1 MINILTAILN
11 ENINYKLKEYEKIN
25 IKYDDIQY
33 EEGLIEILEN
43 DSNIDI
49 LILNSIFYKNIIS
62 KNLMK
67 LINKETTIILIKL
80 KEEVYEYKEN
90 VIQIE
95 NRNEDEMINEIINII
110 SNKFEVEINKVSSIN
125 YLKEENEKIKNELEM
140 LKKIIEQKKEK
151 KLFEKIKDFKKSK
164 EIKEGNIDKKS
175 IKKGNIILFTGV
187 PKTGKTVISS
197 VVAEN
202 LSKDN
207 KVLLIDVNFKEK
219 DLITLFNKKKFNE
232 KEDENILIKINDN
245 LDLLSDLDIVIKDFR
260 TDISSKLDI
269 LLNQL
274 LYKYDYLII
283 DFNLEN
289 ENFIFEY
296 ILNKA
301 DKIFILIEGDLLN
314 LKESKKAFEKITNV
328 INKKTIQI
336 IINKNNSRFIEKE
349 VIENI
354 LNVKISMLIDYSN
367 KFIKFINTNGKT
379 CFRNRNIEN
388 LVNKIINQGG

>member
-62 KNLMK
+62 KNIMK
-67 LINKETTIILIKL
+67 LINKETIIILIKL
-80 KEEVYEYKEN
+80 KEEVYEYKDN

-354 LNVKISMLIDYSN
+354 LNVKISMLIDYSK

-388 LVNKIINQGG
+388 LVNKIIN

>member
-197 VVAEN
+197 IVAEN

-388 LVNKIINQGG
+388 LVNKIIN

>member
-67 LINKETTIILIKL
+67 LINKETIIILIKL

-388 LVNKIINQGG
+388 LVNKIIN

>member
-207 KVLLIDVNFKEK
+207 KVLLFDLNFKDK

-354 LNVKISMLIDYSN
+354 LNVRILMLIDYSN

-388 LVNKIINQGG
+388 LVNKIIN

>member
-67 LINKETTIILIKL
+67 LLNKETIIILIKL

-202 LSKDN
+202 LSKYN

-388 LVNKIINQGG
+388 LVNKIIN

>member
-95 NRNEDEMINEIINII
+95 NKNEDEIINEIINII

-354 LNVKISMLIDYSN
+354 LNVKISMLIDYSK

-388 LVNKIINQGG
+388 LVNKIIN

>member
-43 DSNIDI
+43 DSKIDI

-388 LVNKIINQGG
+388 LVNKIIN

>member
-67 LINKETTIILIKL
+67 LINKETIIILIKL
-80 KEEVYEYKEN
+80 KEEVYEYREN

-354 LNVKISMLIDYSN
+354 LNVKISMLIDYSK

-388 LVNKIINQGG
+388 LVNKIIN

>member
-67 LINKETTIILIKL
+67 LINKETIIILIKL
-80 KEEVYEYKEN
+80 KEEVYEYKDN

-164 EIKEGNIDKKS
+164 EIKEGNINKKS

-202 LSKDN
+202 LSKYN

-388 LVNKIINQGG
+388 LVNKIIN

>member
-67 LINKETTIILIKL
+67 LLNKETTIILIKL

-164 EIKEGNIDKKS
+164 EIKEGNINKKS

-202 LSKDN
+202 LSKYN

-354 LNVKISMLIDYSN
+354 LNVKISMLIDYSK

-388 LVNKIINQGG
+388 LVNKIIN

>member
-67 LINKETTIILIKL
+67 LINKETIIILIKL

-202 LSKDN
+202 LSKYN

-388 LVNKIINQGG
+388 LVNKIIN

>member
-1 MINILTAILN
+1 MIKILTAILN

-67 LINKETTIILIKL
+67 LLNKETIIILIKL
-80 KEEVYEYKEN
+80 KEEVYEYKDN

-95 NRNEDEMINEIINII
+95 NRNEDEIINEIINII

-388 LVNKIINQGG
+388 LVNKIIN

>member
-67 LINKETTIILIKL
+67 LINKETIIILIKL

-301 DKIFILIEGDLLN
+301 DKLFILIEGDLLN

-388 LVNKIINQGG
+388 LVNKIIN

>member
-1 MINILTAILN
+1 M
-11 ENINYKLKEYEKIN
+11 
-25 IKYDDIQY
+25 
-33 EEGLIEILEN
+33 
-43 DSNIDI
+43 
-49 LILNSIFYKNIIS
+49 
-62 KNLMK
+62 
-67 LINKETTIILIKL
+67 
-80 KEEVYEYKEN
+80 
-90 VIQIE
+90 
-95 NRNEDEMINEIINII
+95 
-110 SNKFEVEINKVSSIN
+110 
-125 YLKEENEKIKNELEM
+125 
-140 LKKIIEQKKEK
+140 
-151 KLFEKIKDFKKSK
+151 
-164 EIKEGNIDKKS
+164 
-175 IKKGNIILFTGV
+175 
-187 PKTGKTVISS
+187 ISS

-202 LSKDN
+202 LSKYN

-245 LDLLSDLDIVIKDFR
+245 LDLLSDLDIVIRDFR

-388 LVNKIINQGG
+388 LVNKIIN

>member
-95 NRNEDEMINEIINII
+95 NRNEDEIINEIINII

-202 LSKDN
+202 LSKYN

-388 LVNKIINQGG
+388 LVNKIIN

>member
-80 KEEVYEYKEN
+80 KEEVYEYKDN

-151 KLFEKIKDFKKSK
+151 KLFEKIKDLKKSK

-202 LSKDN
+202 LSKYN

-388 LVNKIINQGG
+388 LVNKIIN

>member
-43 DSNIDI
+43 DSKIDI

-80 KEEVYEYKEN
+80 KEEVYEYKDN

-202 LSKDN
+202 LSKYN

-388 LVNKIINQGG
+388 LVNKIIN

>member
-67 LINKETTIILIKL
+67 LINKETIIILIKL

-164 EIKEGNIDKKS
+164 EIKEGNINKKS

-202 LSKDN
+202 LSKYN

-328 INKKTIQI
+328 INKKLIQI

-354 LNVKISMLIDYSN
+354 LNVKISMLIDYSK

-388 LVNKIINQGG
+388 LVNKIIN

>member
-1 MINILTAILN
+1 MIKILTAILN

-67 LINKETTIILIKL
+67 LLNKETIIILIKL

-151 KLFEKIKDFKKSK
+151 KLFEKIKDLKKSK

-202 LSKDN
+202 LSKYN

-328 INKKTIQI
+328 INKKKIQI
-336 IINKNNSRFIEKE
+336 IINKKKSMFIEKE

-388 LVNKIINQGG
+388 LVNKIIN

>member
-80 KEEVYEYKEN
+80 KEEVYEYKDN

-296 ILNKA
+296 ILNKV

-388 LVNKIINQGG
+388 LVNKIIN

>member
-43 DSNIDI
+43 DSKIDI

-80 KEEVYEYKEN
+80 KEEVYEYKDN

-151 KLFEKIKDFKKSK
+151 KLFEKIKDLKKSK

-202 LSKDN
+202 LSKYN

-260 TDISSKLDI
+260 TDISGKLDI

-388 LVNKIINQGG
+388 LVNKIIN

>member
-67 LINKETTIILIKL
+67 LINKETIIILIKL
-80 KEEVYEYKEN
+80 KEEIYEYKEN

-140 LKKIIEQKKEK
+140 LKKRIEQKKEK

-388 LVNKIINQGG
+388 LVNKIIN

>member
-67 LINKETTIILIKL
+67 LINKETIIILIKL

-164 EIKEGNIDKKS
+164 EIKEGNINKKS

-202 LSKDN
+202 LSKYN

-354 LNVKISMLIDYSN
+354 LNVKISMLIDYSK

-388 LVNKIINQGG
+388 LVNKIIN

>member
-67 LINKETTIILIKL
+67 LINKETIIILIKL

-283 DFNLEN
+283 DFNLET

-388 LVNKIINQGG
+388 LVNKIIN

>member
-67 LINKETTIILIKL
+67 LINKETIIILIKL
-80 KEEVYEYKEN
+80 KEEVYEYKDN

-95 NRNEDEMINEIINII
+95 NRNEDEIINEIINII

-388 LVNKIINQGG
+388 LVNKIIN

>member
-202 LSKDN
+202 LSKYN

-388 LVNKIINQGG
+388 LVNKIIN

>member
-140 LKKIIEQKKEK
+140 LKKIIKQKKEK

-164 EIKEGNIDKKS
+164 EIKEGNINKKS

-202 LSKDN
+202 LSKYN

-328 INKKTIQI
+328 INKKLIQI

-354 LNVKISMLIDYSN
+354 LNVKISMLIDYSK

-388 LVNKIINQGG
+388 LVNKIIN

>member
-67 LINKETTIILIKL
+67 LINKETIIILIKL

-328 INKKTIQI
+328 INKKLIQI

-354 LNVKISMLIDYSN
+354 LNVKISMLIDYSK

-388 LVNKIINQGG
+388 LVNKIIN

>member
-67 LINKETTIILIKL
+67 LLNKETIIILIKL

-202 LSKDN
+202 LSKYN
-207 KVLLIDVNFKEK
+207 KVLLIDLNFKDK
-219 DLITLFNKKKFNE
+219 DLITLFNKKEFNE

-354 LNVKISMLIDYSN
+354 LNVKISMLIDYSK

-388 LVNKIINQGG
+388 LVNKIIN

>member
-67 LINKETTIILIKL
+67 LINKETIIILIKL

-164 EIKEGNIDKKS
+164 EIKEGNINKKS

-328 INKKTIQI
+328 INKKLIQI

-354 LNVKISMLIDYSN
+354 LNVKISMLIDYSK

-388 LVNKIINQGG
+388 LVNKIIN

>member
-80 KEEVYEYKEN
+80 KEEVYEYKDN

-95 NRNEDEMINEIINII
+95 NRNEDEIINEIINII

-164 EIKEGNIDKKS
+164 EIKEGNINKKS

-202 LSKDN
+202 LSKYN

-388 LVNKIINQGG
+388 LVNKIIN

>member
-80 KEEVYEYKEN
+80 KEEVYEYKDN

-95 NRNEDEMINEIINII
+95 NRNEDEIINEIINII

-197 VVAEN
+197 IVAEN
-202 LSKDN
+202 LSKYN

-336 IINKNNSRFIEKE
+336 IINKNNSRFIETE

-388 LVNKIINQGG
+388 LVNKIIN

>member
-67 LINKETTIILIKL
+67 LINKETIIILIKL
-80 KEEVYEYKEN
+80 KEEIYEYKEN

-140 LKKIIEQKKEK
+140 LKKRIEQKKEK

-197 VVAEN
+197 IVAEN

-388 LVNKIINQGG
+388 LVNKIIN

>member
-95 NRNEDEMINEIINII
+95 NKNEDEIINEIINII

-151 KLFEKIKDFKKSK
+151 KLFEKIKDLKKSK

-388 LVNKIINQGG
+388 LVNKIIN

>member
-80 KEEVYEYKEN
+80 KEEVYEYKDN

-95 NRNEDEMINEIINII
+95 NRNEDEIINEIINII

-164 EIKEGNIDKKS
+164 EIKEGNINKKS

-202 LSKDN
+202 LSKYN

-328 INKKTIQI
+328 INKKLIQI

-354 LNVKISMLIDYSN
+354 LNVKISMLIDYSK

-388 LVNKIINQGG
+388 LVNKIIN

>member
-67 LINKETTIILIKL
+67 LLNKETIIILIKL

-151 KLFEKIKDFKKSK
+151 KLFEKIKDLKKSK

-388 LVNKIINQGG
+388 LVNKIIN

>member
-80 KEEVYEYKEN
+80 KEEVYEYKDN

-95 NRNEDEMINEIINII
+95 NRNEDEIINEIINII

-388 LVNKIINQGG
+388 LVNKIIN

>member
-80 KEEVYEYKEN
+80 KEEVYEYKDN

-95 NRNEDEMINEIINII
+95 NRNEDEIINEIINII

-202 LSKDN
+202 LSKYN

-388 LVNKIINQGG
+388 LVNKIIN

>member
-67 LINKETTIILIKL
+67 LINKETIIILIKL
-80 KEEVYEYKEN
+80 KEEVYEYREN

-164 EIKEGNIDKKS
+164 EIKEGNINKKS

-202 LSKDN
+202 LSKYN

-328 INKKTIQI
+328 INKKLIQI

-354 LNVKISMLIDYSN
+354 LNVKISMLIDYSK

-388 LVNKIINQGG
+388 LVNKIIN

>member
-1 MINILTAILN
+1 MIKILTAILN

-67 LINKETTIILIKL
+67 LLNKETIIILIKL

-151 KLFEKIKDFKKSK
+151 KLFEKIKDLKKSK

-202 LSKDN
+202 LSKYN

-314 LKESKKAFEKITNV
+314 LKESKKAFKKITNV

-388 LVNKIINQGG
+388 LVNKIIN